1 MQRFDSEQQES
12 PPLHPGLEQKS
23 CYLSLVSSSKF
34 ISLLPKVKPF
44 VEDVAVVVVVEIVD
58 IGVSVGSVV
67 KSGAVGLKQQSSVV
81 SKPGLLMSQLLAP
94 QRRSPSQCK
103 LESQSPSPSLQGEDT
118 EQQESPPLQTTSPT
132 HTIQITGKGRQ
143 RELFNWNS
151 KTTEIV
157 LNCAPKRVRYQME
170 RKS

>member
-23 CYLSLVSSSKF
+23 CYLSLVSCSKF
-34 ISLLPKVKPF
+34 ISLLPRVKPF
-44 VEDVAVVVVVEIVD
+44 VEDVVVVVVVEIVD

-132 HTIQITGKGRQ
+132 HIIENIRKGQ
-143 RELFNWNS
+143 QTELFNCNS
-151 KTTEIV
+151 KTTEVV
-157 LNCAPKRVRYQME
+157 LHYAVHDL
-170 RKS
+170 